1 MESNNLG
8 STEGDGPYKATQLW
22 REAVR
27 GFREGM
33 VLQRHWRNLRYHERC
48 FTGAAA
54 VSWLHRY
61 LAGHA
66 LFSANVSREQ
76 TVRLLA
82 KFVQAGIIQEV
93 RGRRGTAPP
102 EFKDDGRLYRLSTH
116 GTPGRSALALM
127 NGNAP
132 QPKPESAEA
141 GGCSPQL
148 RRRPSRASPPPCTE
162 EPAQQ
167 HQPPPPPPL
176 PLPQCRPVMRA
187 PTAAE
192 VDSVWSATLLSRLET
207 VLDATVVDIVPAG
220 CVVPAWIRHNTER
233 VTQSGLVQPL
243 PDAPPSLPRWLIMAM
258 KTLANWPEARQMPE
272 LPQDYVDFQLDVFR
286 VIREYFAALPFPL
299 VPHELYESL
308 VGALLRAEQR
318 DRQLRDQQEQEQQQ
332 AQRRRQSTAPAGSVE
347 NLLLMMSPAPV
358 TPRPPADTPLLGSAA
373 ADGRYR
379 DFKEDSLFASPA
391 PVTPAGQSVARL
403 RGRLMRLGVGAGA
416 AVPAAA
422 VDAADTTEDDVFV
435 TPDEEPRRRPRA
447 ASFLRAIADG
457 KENCPPAERDQERF
471 CEAVFRPPVE
481 AAPGQP
487 PARLPTVPTLS
498 TVSLPVAGFFPS
510 TSSLQPARYVP
521 TASLQPPARPHS
533 LAAASPHSLQASSA
547 DSSPAQLSLTSG
559 EYYLTSSRLEPAP
572 SDASVQSAGR
582 LSTGRPRRS
591 VASIH
596 SVGSAASLSSARLS
610 VSGLSQA
617 SPLAADSSRGSDSAV
632 GSSLASE
639 RPADTCLET
648 VFGATGPVTRLIPQ
662 RSVEALHLPASRPG
676 SRLSEAAPGSSESLS
691 SRGRAPG
698 VAPAAIRRHQLRDD
712 SLSRSLRRLKEKRRD
727 KQEQRRRREQAAE
740 QPPPPPPPPSS
751 AADYAEFSSGL
762 SRADGEGAQPAAPA
776 ASALKAARVLGL
788 AVEQVEQVCPPPPPV
803 PARAAPVWR
812 GPAALRV
819 WQRRSVADPSR
830 VSQPLSPLQQA
841 ARQRHSVVGRDYE
854 NLRDLSRL
862 MAEPAPPPAGPPPPK
877 PARAPYQGRF
887 RATPCKRVPL
897 LAPGAAP
904 SSPGTQ
910 DLVTAE
916 GHKMA
921 RESLQLLLTLLPP
934 GCRRQLQLLLRFMYK
949 AAANQRLQL
958 SHLVSGRELMVSTF
972 ADRILRAASTE
983 QADPELERRLVS
995 YLLEHQAEILAP
1007 AGHVRDAV
1015 AERLRQRPRETVQ
1028 YEEDADQI
1036 TFCQRVT
1043 AEQYDQE
1050 RRGTSGS
1057 LLSLLDTIIGDTR
1070 MSKKDKIKRL
1080 RQFREVYPDVY
1091 ALRLAEADQ
1100 QLAADPRRTRS
1111 LFAAGSLTSLVRS
1124 KSLRF

>member
-102 EFKDDGRLYRLSTH
+102 EFKDDGRLYR
-116 GTPGRSALALM
+116 
-127 NGNAP
+127 
-132 QPKPESAEA
+132 
-141 GGCSPQL
+141 
-148 RRRPSRASPPPCTE
+148 ASPPPCTE
-162 EPAQQ
+162 EPPQQ
-167 HQPPPPPPL
+167 HQPPPPPPPL

-422 VDAADTTEDDVFV
+422 VDAADTTEDDVFA

-521 TASLQPPARPHS
+521 TASLQPPARPYS
-533 LAAASPHSLQASSA
+533 LSAASPHSLQASSA

-617 SPLAADSSRGSDSAV
+617 SPLAGDSSRGSDSAV

-740 QPPPPPPPPSS
+740 QPPP
-751 AADYAEFSSGL
+751 AAAAAVLGRRL
-762 SRADGEGAQPAAPA
+762 RRPAAPA

-910 DLVTAE
+910 GNWWHA
-916 GHKMA
+916 
-921 RESLQLLLTLLPP
+921 LP
-934 GCRRQLQLLLRFMYK
+934 
-949 AAANQRLQL
+949 
-958 SHLVSGRELMVSTF
+958 MVSTF
-972 ADRILRAASTE
+972 ADRILRAASAE

-1007 AGHVRDAV
+1007 PGHVRDAV

-1028 YEEDADQI
+1028 YEEDTDQI